1 MKLSQLSMQN
11 ENLGEQVS
19 HKYLSFHR
27 FLAEFGIDSY
37 KLNPLPADC
46 SARRYYR
53 VISEL
58 GNHILMDSSED
69 PSIGSFLYVAS
80 VLEAAGLR
88 PPKIFKSD
96 LKTGY
101 LLIEDFGNTLLTQ
114 GLIVNPAQ
122 ESSYYELC
130 THVLTKLATL
140 ETNQLQ
146 LPNYCHN
153 MLNEELRI
161 FSDWYVKYN
170 TEPVVY
176 PSARDEL
183 ELIFNGLYSQ
193 LAALP
198 QVLTLRDFMADNLMI
213 LEDNIGFE
221 RLGLLDFQ
229 SAVIGNCTYDL
240 VSLLEDAR
248 RDVSPSV
255 IAKCKAAFC
264 INMNLDP
271 KTFEDSYTILS
282 LQRNLKI
289 IGIFHRRHIKDG
301 EAKYLDN
308 LPRVWQFIKFA
319 LEKDIARPL
328 KHWFDKH
335 GVFIK

>member
-1 MKLSQLSMQN
+1 MQN
-11 ENLGEQVS
+11 ENLGEQAS

-27 FLAEFGIDSY
+27 FLADFGIESY

-53 VISEL
+53 VISDL
-58 GNHILMDSSED
+58 GTHILMDSSED
-69 PSIGSFLYVAS
+69 PSIRSFLYIAS
-80 VLEAAGLR
+80 VLENAGLR

-101 LLIEDFGNTLLTQ
+101 LLIEDFGNKLLTQ
-114 GLIVNPAQ
+114 GLVENPEHEA
-122 ESSYYELC
+122 SYYELC
-130 THVLTKLATL
+130 THALTKIAKL
-140 ETNQLQ
+140 ETAKLQ
-146 LPNYCHN
+146 IPIYCPNL
-153 MLNEELRI
+153 LNEELRV

-170 TEPVVY
+170 TEPVIY

-183 ELIFNGLYSQ
+183 ESTFNGLYGQ
-193 LAALP
+193 LTKLP

-213 LEDNIGFE
+213 LDGNIGFE
-221 RLGLLDFQ
+221 RLGILDFQ
-229 SAVIGNCTYDL
+229 SAVLGNCVYDL

-248 RDVSPSV
+248 RDVSPNV
-255 IAKCKAAFC
+255 VAKCKAAFC
-264 INMNLDP
+264 VDMDLDL
-271 KTFEDSYTILS
+271 KTFEDSYTILG

-289 IGIFHRRHIKDG
+289 VGIFHRRHINDG
-301 EAKYLDN
+301 EPRYLDY
-308 LPRVWQFIKFA
+308 LPRVWQFIKA
-319 LEKDIARPL
+319 GLEKDVARPL